1 MCIAVHLSAS
11 LCICLRE
18 ERLRQCVSHTLS
30 CCRAQTCALMAEMGV
45 GVNEAMLRP
54 VSAANVYVRACANL
68 VNQQYRQGT
77 DSAHLPSCAWEPDAG
92 MNILAG
98 CKHSGC

>member
-1 MCIAVHLSAS
+1 MS
-11 LCICLRE
+11 
-18 ERLRQCVSHTLS
+18 
-30 CCRAQTCALMAEMGV
+30 CRAQTCALMAEMGV

-77 DSAHLPSCAWEPDAG
+77 ISDHLPYPKPQGVPGQPAVPPGYRLGPLSKPYVQ
-92 MNILAG
+92 AG
-98 CKHSGC
+98 CRAT

>member
-1 MCIAVHLSAS
+1 
-11 LCICLRE
+11 
-18 ERLRQCVSHTLS
+18 
-30 CCRAQTCALMAEMGV
+30 MAEMGV

-77 DSAHLPSCAWEPDAG
+77 NSDHFPSRTCKLDAG
-92 MNILAG
+92 LHKLAS
-98 CKHSGC
+98 CKRLSDRSM